1 MKFTFAVALV
11 TSFVAAEDMHA
22 AVLVAGSNGFW
33 NYRHQADIHHAYSI
47 MIKNIPKN
55 LKVNYIEELKKI
67 IKLHKAE
74 ISIVVEKIVLVY
86 EMKKLEE
93 IEEEID
99 EKVL

>member
-1 MKFTFAVALV
+1 MNVQ
-11 TSFVAAEDMHA
+11 SP
-22 AVLVAGSNGFW
+22 
-33 NYRHQADIHHAYSI
+33 ADYSI

-99 EKVL
+99 KKVL

>member
-1 MKFTFAVALV
+1 MNVQ
-11 TSFVAAEDMHA
+11 SP
-22 AVLVAGSNGFW
+22 
-33 NYRHQADIHHAYSI
+33 ADYSI

-67 IKLHKAE
+67 IQLHKAE

>member
-1 MKFTFAVALV
+1 MNVQ
-11 TSFVAAEDMHA
+11 SP
-22 AVLVAGSNGFW
+22 
-33 NYRHQADIHHAYSI
+33 ADYSI

>member
-1 MKFTFAVALV
+1 M
-11 TSFVAAEDMHA
+11 
-22 AVLVAGSNGFW
+22 
-33 NYRHQADIHHAYSI
+33 
-47 MIKNIPKN
+47 
-55 LKVNYIEELKKI
+55 NYIEELKKI

-93 IEEEID
+93 IEKKID

>member
-1 MKFTFAVALV
+1 MNVQ
-11 TSFVAAEDMHA
+11 SP
-22 AVLVAGSNGFW
+22 
-33 NYRHQADIHHAYSI
+33 ADYSI

-55 LKVNYIEELKKI
+55 LTVNYIEELKKI

-99 EKVL
+99 KKVL

>member
-1 MKFTFAVALV
+1 MNVQ
-11 TSFVAAEDMHA
+11 SP
-22 AVLVAGSNGFW
+22 
-33 NYRHQADIHHAYSI
+33 ADYSI

-93 IEEEID
+93 IEEMID